1 MGRGA
6 AWHLRPV
13 AFSDLDG
20 WEGDDHGAA
29 LGALRRHRL
38 KPPDQSYRK
47 GSLGLPPGL
56 LLELAARAHEAVAR
70 RDPRGFFESHCRP
83 VRLMAADGAR
93 GRVTGFYE
101 PQLAASRHRAPPFET
116 PFLRRPADLVPV
128 DDGNRPAGL
137 DPSFRFARRQPDG
150 RLTGY
155 FDRAAIEAGALDGQ
169 GLEIAWAAD
178 PVDVFFV
185 HVQGAARLTF
195 PDGSATRITY
205 DGKSGHPFT
214 AIGRL
219 LVERGEIDP
228 QRVSMQTIRR
238 WLADHPDR
246 ARALMA
252 ENRSYIFFREMP
264 AGEPADG
271 PVAAAKI
278 PLTAGR
284 SLAVDRLIHT
294 FGTPVFV
301 EADMVNGNPLRRLM
315 IAQETGTAIVG
326 PARGD
331 IFFGTGDTAGERAGA
346 VNSPCDFTVLVPRDT
361 ADTLP
366 AYWQP

>member
-1 MGRGA
+1 MRSGA
-6 AWHLRPV
+6 TWHVRPIDF
-13 AFSDLDG
+13 ADLDG
-20 WEGDDHGAA
+20 WQEDDHGAA
-29 LGALRRHRL
+29 LATLARHGR
-38 KPPDQSYRK
+38 KPSDQSYRM
-47 GSLGLPPGL
+47 GRLGLPPDL
-56 LLELAARAHEAVAR
+56 LLALAERAAAPDAR
-70 RDPRGFFESHCRP
+70 RDPRGFFENHYRP
-83 VRLMAADGAR
+83 VRLIAADEGR

-116 PFLRRPADLVPV
+116 PFLRRPDDLVPV
-128 DDGNRPAGL
+128 DDGTRPAGL

-150 RLTGY
+150 TMSEY
-155 FDRAAIEAGALDGQ
+155 FDRAAIEAGALDGK

-178 PVDVFFV
+178 PVDVFFA

-228 QRVSMQTIRR
+228 QKVSMQTIRQ

-246 ARALMA
+246 AGALMA
-252 ENRSYIFFREMP
+252 ENRSFIFFREMP
-264 AGEPADG
+264 AGEPTDG

-294 FGTPVFV
+294 FATPVFV
-301 EADMVNGNPLRRLM
+301 DADQVNGERFRRLM

-331 IFFGTGDTAGERAGA
+331 IFFGTGDGAGELAGA
-346 VNSPCDFTVLVPRDT
+346 VNSPCDFTVFAPRDM

-366 AYWQP
+366 AYWEP

>member
-6 AWHLRPV
+6 VWHVRPV
-13 AFSDLDG
+13 AFADLDR
-20 WEGDDHGAA
+20 WDVDDHGAA
-29 LGALRRHRL
+29 LAALARHRL
-38 KPPDQSYRK
+38 KPADRSYRE
-47 GSLGLPPGL
+47 GRLGLPPDRL
-56 LLELAARAHEAVAR
+56 LDLAERAQEPAARA
-70 RDPRGFFESHCRP
+70 DPRDFFENHYRP
-83 VRLMAADGAR
+83 VRLTAANGGR

-101 PQLAASRHRAPPFET
+101 PELAASRQRTPPYQT
-116 PFLRRPADLVPV
+116 PFLRRPADLAAI
-128 DDGNRPAGL
+128 DDDHRPAGL
-137 DPSFRFARRQPDG
+137 DPSYRFARTMRDG
-150 RLTGY
+150 ALTAY

-195 PDGSATRITY
+195 ADGSATRITY

-219 LVERGEIDP
+219 LVERGEIAP
-228 QRVSMQTIRR
+228 EAVSMQTIRQ
-238 WLADHPDR
+238 WLADHPER

-264 AGEPADG
+264 AGQSGGG
-271 PVAAAKI
+271 PVAAAKV
-278 PLTAGR
+278 PLTPGR
-284 SLAVDRLIHT
+284 SLAVDRSLHT
-294 FGTPVFV
+294 FGTPVYV
-301 EADMVNGNPLRRLM
+301 QADEVNGALFRRLM

-331 IFFGTGDTAGERAGA
+331 IFFGTGDEAGDLAGA
-346 VNSPCDFTVLVPRDT
+346 VNSPCDFTVLVPRDM
-361 ADTLP
+361 ADDLP
-366 AYWQP
+366 AYWTP